1 MARHYDELDRFYRRL
16 WGEHLH
22 HGLFDAPDEDPQ
34 RAAGRM
40 VDMVAELAGVS
51 PGLEVCDVGCG
62 YGATGRVLAG
72 QYGARVIGITLS
84 RAQLEE
90 GRKKVPPGMALELV
104 QGDWLAGGFAPEA
117 FDVVVAIE
125 SLAHMTDKAA
135 FFAEAAR
142 TLRPGGRLVIC
153 AWACQD
159 ESRPLVRR
167 FLLEP
172 ICREGALPSL
182 PSEAD
187 CRRWLAAHGLQLLT
201 AQDLS
206 RRVRPTWA
214 VSSRRLTRALFRDR
228 ELRSALRDRGL
239 ANRSFALSVLRI
251 RIAYRLGA
259 MRYLVL
265 SARKP

>member
-22 HGLFDAPDEDPQ
+22 HGLFDFLDDDPQ
-34 RAAGRM
+34 AAASRL
-40 VDMVAELAGVS
+40 VELVADLGGVS
-51 PGLEVCDVGCG
+51 PGLKVCDVGCG
-62 YGATGRVLAG
+62 YGATGRILAG
-72 QYGARVIGITLS
+72 RYGARVTGITLS
-84 RAQLEE
+84 RAQLDE

-104 QGDWLAGGFAPEA
+104 QGDWLAGGFEPEA

-125 SLAHMTDKAA
+125 SLAHMTDKSA
-135 FFAEAAR
+135 FFAQAAR
-142 TLRPGGRLVIC
+142 TLRPGGRLVVC

-159 ESRPLVRR
+159 ESGRLARR

-172 ICREGALPSL
+172 ICREGALPGL

-187 CRRWLAAHGLQLLT
+187 CRRWLAAHGLELLT

-206 RRVRPTWA
+206 RRVSPTWI
-214 VSSRRLTRALFRDR
+214 VSSRRLIRAVFRDP
-228 ELRSALRDRGL
+228 ELRSALLDRTL
-239 ANRSFALSVLRI
+239 TNRSFALSVLRI
-251 RIAYRLGA
+251 RLAYRVRA

-265 SARKP
+265 AARKP